1 MSNQIE
7 KCSIMFVM
15 WHHTTNRFLST
26 NSVEQWLMVYVMW
39 KLHAIFIKWYMVI
52 SEHKLIGFMSTE
64 LQNDDNDASLP
75 FRLIWCVFICVI
87 NESNRSCSM
96 NPLQIRR
103 IDDLSVR
110 AQSPFAESLVVF
122 AQKTGLS
129 AFWIAGCLHSKLW
142 SCFPDA
148 YKMSIMHQCKKLMP
162 CNSVAVLCVSL
173 GWMGSYCS

>member
-7 KCSIMFVM
+7 KCSIMFVLR
-15 WHHTTNRFLST
+15 HHTTNGFLST

-52 SEHKLIGFMSTE
+52 SEHKLIGFISTE
-64 LQNDDNDASLP
+64 LQNDDNDDSLP

-110 AQSPFAESLVVF
+110 AQSPFLKCALSFLHRRQDWVHFGLLDVSIQNYEVHAFSSVLSLPEM
-122 AQKTGLS
+122 L
-129 AFWIAGCLHSKLW
+129 IR
-142 SCFPDA
+142 
-148 YKMSIMHQCKKLMP
+148 
-162 CNSVAVLCVSL
+162 
-173 GWMGSYCS
+173 CS

>member
-1 MSNQIE
+1 
-7 KCSIMFVM
+7 
-15 WHHTTNRFLST
+15 
-26 NSVEQWLMVYVMW
+26 
-39 KLHAIFIKWYMVI
+39 MVI

-110 AQSPFAESLVVF
+110 AQSPFAECFVVF
-122 AQKTGLS
+122 ARKTGLS
-129 AFWIAGCLHSKLW
+129 AFWIAGCLHSKLRS
-142 SCFPDA
+142 SCLQFCAFPTRDA
-148 YKMSIMHQCKKLMP
+148 YKLFIMHHCKKLMP
-162 CNSVAVLCVSL
+162 YNSVAMFCVFLQAEWGHIVRNLSIAF
-173 GWMGSYCS
+173 

>member
-1 MSNQIE
+1 MI
-7 KCSIMFVM
+7 
-15 WHHTTNRFLST
+15 
-26 NSVEQWLMVYVMW
+26 
-39 KLHAIFIKWYMVI
+39 I

-110 AQSPFAESLVVF
+110 AQSPFAECFVVF

-129 AFWIAGCLHSKLW
+129 AFWIAGCLHSKLRS
-142 SCFPDA
+142 SCLQFCAFPTRDVHNA
-148 YKMSIMHQCKKLMP
+148 SLQEV
-162 CNSVAVLCVSL
+162 NSVAMFCVFLQAEWGHIVRNLSDAF
-173 GWMGSYCS
+173 